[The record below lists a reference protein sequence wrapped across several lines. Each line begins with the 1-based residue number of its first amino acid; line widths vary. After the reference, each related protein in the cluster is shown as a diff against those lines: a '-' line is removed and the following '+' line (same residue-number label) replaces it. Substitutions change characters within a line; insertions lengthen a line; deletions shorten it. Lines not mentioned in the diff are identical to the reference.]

1 MLPLTRLATS
11 WGGLARSIQLLCLL
25 PLAASLTLPS
35 GGLYRQ
41 CDFASS
47 SRYSV
52 HPDAYPSG
60 AGKLWEYYHFLID
73 FAPDILYEMRDDRA
87 PCKWLQVPGWHGTTF
102 ELTLPGQP
110 QRSMDAHFGFL
121 LGQPLNLTMAV
132 VGNQQTFEETAWST
146 STPTRMLQWN
156 CHSAAEWVGFPAEY
170 YTGFRDY
177 ARALPGV
184 PPAQRRDIVAVKRLY
199 LQNYSGP
206 PFTGCSRRC
215 LDDSFYDSLLEDSQ
229 SHGYNT
235 AVLAL
240 EGQSVADQISIFSD
254 VKVVL
259 AQHGAALSNIIFAR
273 PGTLVVEIGHR
284 DFPCYTRLSEK
295 LGLPYLHYES
305 QDYSDEMAQ
314 AVHEEMVT
322 QVQEVIQRFV
332 MVDGRSQGAPVRCPS
347 FATCVG
353 QQFA

>member
-1 MLPLTRLATS
+1 MLPQTRLGTS

-35 GGLYRQ
+35 GGHYRQ

-60 AGKLWEYYHFLID
+60 HGKLWEYYHFLID

-87 PCKWLQVPGWHGTTF
+87 PCKWLQVPGWHGDSKF

-110 QRSMDAHFGFL
+110 QRSMEAHFEFL

-132 VGNQQTFEETAWST
+132 VGNRGHFEETAWST
-146 STPTRMLQWN
+146 STPTRTLQWN
-156 CHSAAEWVGFPAEY
+156 CHGAAEWVGFPAEY
-170 YTGFRDY
+170 YTGFRDH

-184 PPAQRRDIVAVKRLY
+184 SPAQRWDIVAVARLH
-199 LQNYSGP
+199 LQSYSGP
-206 PFTGCSRRC
+206 ATGCSRRC

-240 EGQSVADQISIFSD
+240 EDKSVADQISIFSN

-284 DFPCYTRLSEK
+284 NFPCYTRLSEK

-305 QDYSDEMAQ
+305 EDYSHEMAQ
-314 AVHEEMVT
+314 AIHEEMVM
-322 QVQEVIQRFV
+322 QVRGVIQRFALAE
-332 MVDGRSQGAPVRCPS
+332 RSSLGAPVRCPS